1 MNRAAA
7 IAAASVTRTSSIARL
22 RSGAVPTA
30 AVVMQ
35 RPYRLYA
42 ALVLL
47 AELEVRHSRPIAPT
61 RRLALGPLYLPTDP
75 SPGFG
80 GLLLAGLVGAF
91 APQLDDEL
99 RDRLDVLLDD
109 VERGRRIVQ
118 PRMRYR
124 FQSDIVGLDRSRHRL
139 EGTGEVLTLGIDDHA
154 NGLPQILGAV
164 YAAGRLS
171 RAARPSV
178 FRLLRRATRWQGPAD
193 ERLIGFLSGESQR
206 SAGAG
211 TEGWAL
217 SVLGFAAGKEPT
229 RSEINGRFRDL
240 IRDAHPD
247 HGGSPE
253 RAGKRILDLTE
264 AKRVLL
270 SVGT

>member
-1 MNRAAA
+1 M
-7 IAAASVTRTSSIARL
+7 ARL
-22 RSGAVPTA
+22 RSGAAPSAELVIGG
-30 AVVMQ
+30 
-35 RPYRLYA
+35 PYRLYA

-61 RRLALGPLYLPTDP
+61 RRMALGGLYLPTDP
-75 SPGFG
+75 LPGFG
-80 GLLLAGLVGAF
+80 GLLLAAMVGAF

-109 VERGRRIVQ
+109 VERSRRIVQ
-118 PRMRYR
+118 PRLRYR
-124 FQSDIVGLDRSRHRL
+124 FQSDTVGLDRSRHRL
-139 EGTGEVLTLGIDDHA
+139 VGTGEVLTLEIDDHA

-171 RAARPSV
+171 RAARPAV
-178 FRLLRRATRWQGPAD
+178 FRLMRRATRWQGAAD
-193 ERLIGFLSGESQR
+193 DRLLGFLSGESQR
-206 SAGAG
+206 AVG
-211 TEGWAL
+211 TGNEGWAL
-217 SVLGFAAGKEPT
+217 SVLGFTPEKEPT
-229 RSEINGRFRDL
+229 RSEITRRFRDL

-247 HGGSPE
+247 HGGSVE
-253 RAGKRILDLTE
+253 DAGKRILDLTE